1 MQAEPCY
8 VAAPAGGGPGVLVL
22 HAWWGLSDGIRRFCD
37 SLAEQGFVALAPD
50 LCAGRTAR
58 TVEEAQALAAE
69 LDDEAATRRAAEGL
83 DRLRAHP
90 AAHWPVGVVGFSMG
104 VWFALDLAAKHADVG
119 AVVLYYG
126 TASGID
132 HAEQRAPVLGHFAQ
146 NDEWESAEEVS
157 SLEDDLRHAGR
168 PVRFEV
174 YPRVGHWFA
183 EADRPEAYDAAAA
196 SLALRRT
203 AAFLRSQLQKEGVAP
218 PPQW

>member
-1 MQAEPCY
+1 VHAEPGY
-8 VAAPAGGGPGVLVL
+8 VAAAPGGGSGVLVL
-22 HAWWGLSDGIRRFCD
+22 HAWWGLNDGIRRFCD
-37 SLAEQGFVALAPD
+37 RLAGEGFVALAPD
-50 LCAGRTAR
+50 LCDGRTAH
-58 TVEEAQALAAE
+58 TIEEARALAGG
-69 LDDEAATRRAAEGL
+69 LDEDAATRRAAEGL

-90 AAHWPVGVVGFSMG
+90 AGRGPLGVVGFSMG

-132 HAEQRAPVLGHFAQ
+132 HARGRAPVLGHFAQ
-146 NDEWESAEEVS
+146 HDEFEAAEEVS
-157 SLEDDLRHAGR
+157 SLEDDLRRAGR

-203 AAFLRSQLQKEGVAP
+203 AGFLRSQLQKEGVAP
-218 PPQW
+218 LQP

>member
-1 MQAEPCY
+1 VQAEPGH
-8 VAAPAGGGPGVLVL
+8 VAARAGGGAGVLVL

-37 SLAEQGFVALAPD
+37 SLAEAGFVALAPD

-58 TVEEAQALAAE
+58 TVEEAQALAGE
-69 LDDEAATRRAAEGL
+69 LDEEAATGRAADGL

-90 AAHWPVGVVGFSMG
+90 AARGPFGVVGFSMG
-104 VWFALDLAAKHADVG
+104 VWFALDLAAKHADVE

-132 HAEQRAPVLGHFAQ
+132 HSRQRAPVLGHFAQ
-146 NDEWESAEEVS
+146 HDEWEAAEDVS
-157 SLEDDLRHAGR
+157 SLEDDLRRAGR

-174 YPRVGHWFA
+174 YPRAGHWFA
-183 EADRPEAYDAAAA
+183 EADRPEAYDSAAA

-203 AAFLRSQLQKEGVAP
+203 AAFLRSQLRGDAAAHPER
-218 PPQW
+218 